1 MRNKHVLAA
10 VLLTYLLISFV
21 PSLSLAN
28 FLGKGKKKG
37 ATRTRAK
44 LWTAERERAW
54 REDYAARVAAGS
66 AGASIAHQITSPAR

>member
-28 FLGKGKKKG
+28 FLGRKKGK
-37 ATRTRAK
+37 
-44 LWTAERERAW
+44 
-54 REDYAARVAAGS
+54 
-66 AGASIAHQITSPAR
+66 

>member
-28 FLGKGKKKG
+28 VLGKRKKG
-37 ATRTRAK
+37 K
-44 LWTAERERAW
+44 
-54 REDYAARVAAGS
+54 
-66 AGASIAHQITSPAR
+66 

>member
-10 VLLTYLLISFV
+10 VMLTYLLISFV

-37 ATRTRAK
+37 
-44 LWTAERERAW
+44 
-54 REDYAARVAAGS
+54 
-66 AGASIAHQITSPAR
+66 